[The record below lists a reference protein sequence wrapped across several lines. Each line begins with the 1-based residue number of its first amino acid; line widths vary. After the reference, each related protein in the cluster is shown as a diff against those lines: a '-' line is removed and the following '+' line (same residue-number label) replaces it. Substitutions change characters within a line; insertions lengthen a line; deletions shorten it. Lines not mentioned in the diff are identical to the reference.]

1 MFCFVYLMCMDIS
14 PASRLV
20 PQVCARCPLKPEE
33 SIRYLE
39 LESQMTMSY
48 RVGASYGKTV
58 NASTAELSLQPDS
71 SLDAMQ

>member
-1 MFCFVYLMCMDIS
+1 MCMGIS
-14 PASRLV
+14 PASRFV

-48 RVGASYGKTV
+48 
-58 NASTAELSLQPDS
+58 LSCRGFLWENSQCFHC
-71 SLDAMQ
+71 